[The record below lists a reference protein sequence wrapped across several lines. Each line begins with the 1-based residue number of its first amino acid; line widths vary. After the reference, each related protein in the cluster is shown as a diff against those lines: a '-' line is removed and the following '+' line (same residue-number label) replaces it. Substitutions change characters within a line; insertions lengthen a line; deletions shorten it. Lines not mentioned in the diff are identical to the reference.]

1 MPPNDF
7 SLTPVDYDPFGG
19 NPPDI
24 QKEAPTIPSQGWLS
38 RMWSGQQVARVP
50 ENQQYP
56 SDMDA
61 YFAREFGRGYGDL
74 IDTYM
79 LPGAKTKKMTADQVV
94 EAYGDI
100 TGKAFGHAV
109 ASAST
114 PEERNNIMKNWIA
127 AQKSPLSALGF
138 DPRVTI
144 TTPKEGSDL
153 TLSGFY
159 RPGIDTL
166 WYYAAHPDAEVH
178 EAMHRGI
185 EKLRTANALPP
196 AASVIMDDQRLAG
209 MGEEYLVRALK
220 EKYFGDIEKSPGA
233 DIGNRQVEA
242 AKFYMNDWEDK
253 DKFKA
258 AMDALESAATA
269 QIAKNHPR
277 GPR

>member
-1 MPPNDF
+1 
-7 SLTPVDYDPFGG
+7 
-19 NPPDI
+19 
-24 QKEAPTIPSQGWLS
+24 
-38 RMWSGQQVARVP
+38 MWSGPQIARVP

-61 YFAREFGRGYGDL
+61 YFAREFGRGYGNE

-94 EAYGDI
+94 AAYGDI
-100 TGKAFGHAV
+100 TGRAFGHAV
-109 ASAST
+109 ASSTT

-138 DPRVTI
+138 DPHVTI
-144 TTPKEGSDL
+144 MTPKEESDL

-159 RPGIDTL
+159 RPGTDTL

-185 EKLRTANALPP
+185 EKLRKANALPP
-196 AASVIMDDQRLAG
+196 AASAVIDNTARYQDL
-209 MGEEYLVRALK
+209 GEEYLVRALK
-220 EKYFGDIEKSPGA
+220 EKYFGDIEMSPGA
-233 DIGNRQVEA
+233 DAGNAQVEA
-242 AKFYMNDWEDK
+242 AKFFMNESEGK
-253 DKFKA
+253 DEFKA
-258 AMDALESAATA
+258 AMEALENAAA
-269 QIAKNHPR
+269 KQIAKGHPG